1 VRGSG
6 RVFPETWNRCDAPRS
21 VATVGLG
28 SNLGDRQ
35 AAISGAIQWI
45 AERPGSRLLSVSSLY
60 ETEPFGR
67 SDQGWFLNCVAQVE
81 TFSNLKVFFRSLQE
95 AETLWARERDEHWGP
110 RTLDLDLLFFGDTVF
125 SDEELTVPHPGV
137 AQRRFVLAPLFE
149 VAPDLIHPTLHMSV
163 RELLKALEDPCRVV
177 RLGRLDFGGK
187 TGNSSE

>member
-1 VRGSG
+1 
-6 RVFPETWNRCDAPRS
+6 

-35 AAISGAIQWI
+35 AALSGAIRWI

-67 SDQGWFLNCVAQVE
+67 PDQGWFLNCVARVE
-81 TFSNLKVFFRSLQE
+81 TFCPLKGFFRLLQE

-110 RTLDLDLLFFGDTVF
+110 RTLDLDLLFFGETAF

-149 VAPDLIHPTLHMSV
+149 VAPDLIHPTLHKSV
-163 RELLKALEDPCRVV
+163 RELLRVLEDPCRVV
-177 RLGRLDFGGK
+177 RLGRLDLGGK
-187 TGNSSE
+187 TGNPEE